1 MSALDRRLQGR
12 SGPFD
17 QAILRDALA
26 SEDDPDNPV
35 SVTTENADRRQ
46 SGFFTF
52 ASVMWDIGSEITA
65 HVAPGAPSAFEYQ
78 TFRLARRAPARAVA
92 E

>member
-12 SGPFD
+12 EGPLD
-17 QAILRDALA
+17 QAAVRDALA
-26 SEDDPDNPV
+26 SRDDPNNPI
-35 SVTTENADRRQ
+35 SVTTESADRRD

-52 ASVMWDIGSEITA
+52 ASVMWDIGPEIIA
-65 HVAPGAPSAFEYQ
+65 RVAPGAPPEAEYQ
-78 TFRLARRAPARAVA
+78 AFTLARRSPARAVA